1 MSSQMNILHEF
12 QFPEASRT
20 RKKVDIDGFM
30 LMEASKDEACRK
42 EEEKKTDGLESKY
55 DLRKSLAW
63 DSAFFTSPGVLDPE
77 ELFETLNINDGD
89 NGLKEPSAL
98 PSESMAASRI
108 GECVARRSLAWDA
121 AFFTSAGVLDP
132 EELSLVNNGYKRS
145 ETVTHILPGT
155 ELEFW
160 KSTESNS
167 TMESE
172 YSLSSLEIDLFD
184 DMRASMH
191 KSCKAS
197 DLLKSSSKFQS
208 QTGIPNP
215 HCKYLL
221 LSTILHVEL
230 NGGQSFSTSKRVDT
244 TSMRV
249 KTLPASRRP
258 KTTADG
264 VRKTLKEVTNPT
276 KAQHGT
282 RSGELDS
289 SSSLRLSKASN
300 QANPFSPGATKRA
313 SLGAN
318 QMKINN
324 KVRKA
329 VPGQNMSK
337 KPCIGDRGTP
347 PPESTS
353 RVHIVSKDLSGSV
366 CGHNVSTLKSP
377 SSLRR
382 KNDLIALD
390 SDVRTPKFLTGH
402 KSKQIDSS
410 QPTGFQSTPKSTSTS
425 LCNSMD
431 CWSSETSASLNHV
444 NNDASQGL
452 DTQNCSNDQ
461 LVPSGSKETRLPDQ
475 DVGRFSKGSCHP
487 PSTVSRETKPSGL
500 RLPSPKIGFFEV
512 GNSGEF
518 TPNGVRFHSGLQK
531 NCKTRTS
538 VNHINGTPNRS
549 RSEKLQSPRTLSR
562 TSNLKEKK
570 LGSLQNGTRSSMDIK
585 LNCAAKLEVEKA
597 SPGTLESSPAAT
609 SMAET
614 ELSCESS
621 NGHRLKI
628 YGFGSYVKGDYKGR
642 IQPESKE
649 HATQL
654 VEKSSQDQKE
664 EIIAPKR
671 DENENLLGFKSQVDV
686 LTMQIEAIDVN
697 GGIR

>member
-1 MSSQMNILHEF
+1 MIKKEREILKNKMSSQMNILHEF

-42 EEEKKTDGLESKY
+42 EEEKKTDGLESEY

-77 ELFETLNINDGD
+77 ELFETLNINGGD
-89 NGLKEPSAL
+89 NGLKEPSVL

-108 GECVARRSLAWDA
+108 GECIARRSLAWDA
-121 AFFTSAGVLDP
+121 AFFTNAGVLDP

-155 ELEFW
+155 EQEFW

-172 YSLSSLEIDLFD
+172 YSLSSLETDLFD

-215 HCKYLL
+215 H
-221 LSTILHVEL
+221 S
-230 NGGQSFSTSKRVDT
+230 SKRVDT

-264 VRKTLKEVTNPT
+264 VGKTLKEVINPT
-276 KAQHGT
+276 KAQYGT

-329 VPGQNMSK
+329 VSGQNMSK

-366 CGHNVSTLKSP
+366 SGHNASTLKSP

-390 SDVRTPKFLTGH
+390 SDARTPSKSLTGH

-410 QPTGFQSTPKSTSTS
+410 QPTGLQSTPKSTSTS

-452 DTQNCSNDQ
+452 DTNCSNDQ
-461 LVPSGSKETRLPDQ
+461 LVPSGSKETRLPHQ

-512 GNSGEF
+512 GNSREF
-518 TPNGVRFHSGLQK
+518 TPNGVKFHSGLQN
-531 NCKTRTS
+531 NCKARTS

-549 RSEKLQSPRTLSR
+549 RSGKLQSPRTSSR

-570 LGSLQNGTRSSMDIK
+570 LGSLQNGTRSSMGIK

-621 NGHRLKI
+621 NGYRLKI
-628 YGFGSYVKGDYKGR
+628 YGFGSYVKGDYKGN

-649 HATQL
+649 RATQL
-654 VEKSSQDQKE
+654 VEKSSQDKKE
-664 EIIAPKR
+664 EIIAPKP
-671 DENENLLGFKSQVDV
+671 DENENLFSFKSQVDV
-686 LTMQIEAIDVN
+686 LTKQIEAIDVN
-697 GGIR
+697 GGESVIDL

>member
-1 MSSQMNILHEF
+1 MIKKEREILKNKMSSQMNILHEF

-77 ELFETLNINDGD
+77 ELFETLNINGGD
-89 NGLKEPSAL
+89 NGLKEPSVL

-108 GECVARRSLAWDA
+108 GECIARRSLAWDA

-155 ELEFW
+155 EQEFW

-172 YSLSSLEIDLFD
+172 YSLSSLETDLFD

-208 QTGIPNP
+208 QIGIPNP
-215 HCKYLL
+215 H
-221 LSTILHVEL
+221 S
-230 NGGQSFSTSKRVDT
+230 SKRVDT

-264 VRKTLKEVTNPT
+264 VGKTLKEVINPT
-276 KAQHGT
+276 KAQYGT

-329 VPGQNMSK
+329 VSGQNMSK

-366 CGHNVSTLKSP
+366 SGHNASTLKSP

-390 SDVRTPKFLTGH
+390 SDARTPSKSLTGH

-410 QPTGFQSTPKSTSTS
+410 QPTGLQSTPKSTSTS

-452 DTQNCSNDQ
+452 DTNCSNDQ
-461 LVPSGSKETRLPDQ
+461 LVPSGSKETRLPHQ

-512 GNSGEF
+512 GNSREF
-518 TPNGVRFHSGLQK
+518 TPNGVKFHSGLQN
-531 NCKTRTS
+531 NCKARTS

-549 RSEKLQSPRTLSR
+549 RSGKLQSPRTSSR

-621 NGHRLKI
+621 NGYRLKI
-628 YGFGSYVKGDYKGR
+628 YGFGSYVKGDYKGN

-649 HATQL
+649 RATQL
-654 VEKSSQDQKE
+654 VEKSSQDKKE
-664 EIIAPKR
+664 EIIAPKP
-671 DENENLLGFKSQVDV
+671 DENENLFSFKSQVDV
-686 LTMQIEAIDVN
+686 LTKQIEAIDVN
-697 GGIR
+697 GGESVIDL

>member
-1 MSSQMNILHEF
+1 MNILHEL

-77 ELFETLNINDGD
+77 ELFETLNINGGD

-108 GECVARRSLAWDA
+108 GECIARRSLAWDA

-145 ETVTHILPGT
+145 EIVTHILPGT
-155 ELEFW
+155 EEEFW

-215 HCKYLL
+215 H
-221 LSTILHVEL
+221 S
-230 NGGQSFSTSKRVDT
+230 SKRVDT

-264 VRKTLKEVTNPT
+264 VGKTLKEVTNPT

-329 VPGQNMSK
+329 V
-337 KPCIGDRGTP
+337 
-347 PPESTS
+347 
-353 RVHIVSKDLSGSV
+353 
-366 CGHNVSTLKSP
+366 
-377 SSLRR
+377 
-382 KNDLIALD
+382 
-390 SDVRTPKFLTGH
+390 SDARTPSKSLTGQ
-402 KSKQIDSS
+402 KIKQIDSS
-410 QPTGFQSTPKSTSTS
+410 QPTGLQSTPKSTSTS

-461 LVPSGSKETRLPDQ
+461 LVPSGSKETRLPHQ

-512 GNSGEF
+512 GNSREF
-518 TPNGVRFHSGLQK
+518 TPNGVKFHSGLQN

-549 RSEKLQSPRTLSR
+549 RSGKLQSPRTSSR

-614 ELSCESS
+614 ELSCESTM
-621 NGHRLKI
+621 
-628 YGFGSYVKGDYKGR
+628 D
-642 IQPESKE
+642 
-649 HATQL
+649 
-654 VEKSSQDQKE
+654 
-664 EIIAPKR
+664 IA
-671 DENENLLGFKSQVDV
+671 
-686 LTMQIEAIDVN
+686 
-697 GGIR
+697 

>member
-1 MSSQMNILHEF
+1 MNILHEL
-12 QFPEASRT
+12 QFPAEASRT

-77 ELFETLNINDGD
+77 ELFETLNINGGD

-108 GECVARRSLAWDA
+108 GECIARRSLAWDA

-145 ETVTHILPGT
+145 EIVTHILPGT
-155 ELEFW
+155 EEEFW

-215 HCKYLL
+215 H
-221 LSTILHVEL
+221 S
-230 NGGQSFSTSKRVDT
+230 SKRVDT

-264 VRKTLKEVTNPT
+264 VGKTLKEVTNPT

-329 VPGQNMSK
+329 V
-337 KPCIGDRGTP
+337 
-347 PPESTS
+347 
-353 RVHIVSKDLSGSV
+353 
-366 CGHNVSTLKSP
+366 
-377 SSLRR
+377 
-382 KNDLIALD
+382 
-390 SDVRTPKFLTGH
+390 SDARTPSKSLTGQ
-402 KSKQIDSS
+402 KIKQIDSS
-410 QPTGFQSTPKSTSTS
+410 QPTGLQSTPKSTSTS

-461 LVPSGSKETRLPDQ
+461 LVPSGSKETRLPHQ

-512 GNSGEF
+512 GNSREF
-518 TPNGVRFHSGLQK
+518 TPNGVKFHSGLQN

-549 RSEKLQSPRTLSR
+549 RSGKLQSPRTSSR

-614 ELSCESS
+614 ELSCESTM
-621 NGHRLKI
+621 
-628 YGFGSYVKGDYKGR
+628 D
-642 IQPESKE
+642 
-649 HATQL
+649 
-654 VEKSSQDQKE
+654 
-664 EIIAPKR
+664 IA
-671 DENENLLGFKSQVDV
+671 
-686 LTMQIEAIDVN
+686 
-697 GGIR
+697 

>member
-1 MSSQMNILHEF
+1 MNILHEF

-77 ELFETLNINDGD
+77 ELFETLNINGGD

-108 GECVARRSLAWDA
+108 GECIARRSLAWDA

-155 ELEFW
+155 EQEFW

-172 YSLSSLEIDLFD
+172 YSLSSLETDLFD

-215 HCKYLL
+215 H
-221 LSTILHVEL
+221 S
-230 NGGQSFSTSKRVDT
+230 SKRVDT

-264 VRKTLKEVTNPT
+264 VGKTLKEVINPT
-276 KAQHGT
+276 KAQYGT

-329 VPGQNMSK
+329 VSGQNMSK

-366 CGHNVSTLKSP
+366 SGHNASTLKSP

-390 SDVRTPKFLTGH
+390 SDARTPSKSLTGH

-410 QPTGFQSTPKSTSTS
+410 QPTGLQSTPKSTSTS

-444 NNDASQGL
+444 NNDASQRL
-452 DTQNCSNDQ
+452 DTNCSNDQ
-461 LVPSGSKETRLPDQ
+461 LVPSGSKETRLPHQ

-512 GNSGEF
+512 GNSREF
-518 TPNGVRFHSGLQK
+518 TPNA
-531 NCKTRTS
+531 RTS

-549 RSEKLQSPRTLSR
+549 RSGKLQSSR

-621 NGHRLKI
+621 NGYRLKI
-628 YGFGSYVKGDYKGR
+628 YGFGSYVKGDYKGN

-649 HATQL
+649 RATQL
-654 VEKSSQDQKE
+654 VEKSSQDKKE
-664 EIIAPKR
+664 EIIAPKP
-671 DENENLLGFKSQVDV
+671 DENENLFSFKSQVDV
-686 LTMQIEAIDVN
+686 LTKQIEAIDVN
-697 GGIR
+697 GGESVIDL

>member
-1 MSSQMNILHEF
+1 MNILHEL

-30 LMEASKDEACRK
+30 LMEASKEEACRK

-77 ELFETLNINDGD
+77 ELFETLNINGGD

-108 GECVARRSLAWDA
+108 GECIARRSLAWDA

-145 ETVTHILPGT
+145 EIVTHILPGT
-155 ELEFW
+155 EEEFW

-215 HCKYLL
+215 H
-221 LSTILHVEL
+221 S
-230 NGGQSFSTSKRVDT
+230 SKRVDT

-264 VRKTLKEVTNPT
+264 VGKTLKEVTNPT

-329 VPGQNMSK
+329 VSGQNMSK

-366 CGHNVSTLKSP
+366 FGHNASTLKSP

-390 SDVRTPKFLTGH
+390 SDARTPSKSLTGQ
-402 KSKQIDSS
+402 KIKQIDSS
-410 QPTGFQSTPKSTSTS
+410 QPTGLQSTPKSTSTS

-461 LVPSGSKETRLPDQ
+461 LVPSGSKETRLPHQ

-512 GNSGEF
+512 GNSREF
-518 TPNGVRFHSGLQK
+518 TPNGVKFHSGLQN

-549 RSEKLQSPRTLSR
+549 RSGKLQSPRTSSR

-621 NGHRLKI
+621 NGYRLKI

-642 IQPESKE
+642 FQPESKE
-649 HATQL
+649 HDTQL

-664 EIIAPKR
+664 EIIAPKC
-671 DENENLLGFKSQVDV
+671 DENENLFSFKSRVDV
-686 LTMQIEAIDVN
+686 LTKQIEAIDVN

>member
-1 MSSQMNILHEF
+1 MSFQMNILHEF
-12 QFPEASRT
+12 QFPAEASRT
-20 RKKVDIDGFM
+20 RKKVDIDGFL
-30 LMEASKDEACRK
+30 LMEASKDEACRE

-77 ELFETLNINDGD
+77 ELFETLNINGGD

-108 GECVARRSLAWDA
+108 GECIARRSLAWDA

-132 EELSLVNNGYKRS
+132 EELSLVNNGYKKS
-145 ETVTHILPGT
+145 ETVSHILPGT
-155 ELEFW
+155 DQEFW

-208 QTGIPNP
+208 QTGVPNP
-215 HCKYLL
+215 H
-221 LSTILHVEL
+221 S
-230 NGGQSFSTSKRVDT
+230 SKRVDT

-249 KTLPASRRP
+249 KTLLASRRP

-264 VRKTLKEVTNPT
+264 VGKTLKEVTNPT
-276 KAQHGT
+276 KAQHAT

-289 SSSLRLSKASN
+289 SSSLRLSRASN
-300 QANPFSPGATKRA
+300 QASPFSPGATKRA

-329 VPGQNMSK
+329 VSGQNMSK

-366 CGHNVSTLKSP
+366 CGHNAPTLKSP

-382 KNDLIALD
+382 KNDFIASD
-390 SDVRTPKFLTGH
+390 SDARTPSKSITGH

-410 QPTGFQSTPKSTSTS
+410 QPTGLQSTPKSTSTS

-431 CWSSETSASLNHV
+431 CRYSETSASLNHV
-444 NNDASQGL
+444 NNDTSQGL
-452 DTQNCSNDQ
+452 DTENCSNDQ
-461 LVPSGSKETRLPDQ
+461 LVPSGSKETRLPHQ

-487 PSTVSRETKPSGL
+487 PSTLSRETKPSGL

-512 GNSGEF
+512 GNSREF
-518 TPNGVRFHSGLQK
+518 TPYGVKFHSGLQN

-549 RSEKLQSPRTLSR
+549 RSGKLQSPRTSSR

-570 LGSLQNGTRSSMDIK
+570 LGSLQNGTRSSMDIN

-597 SPGTLESSPAAT
+597 SPRTLESSPAAT

-621 NGHRLKI
+621 NGYRLKT
-628 YGFGSYVKGDYKGR
+628 YGFGSYAKGDYKGR
-642 IQPESKE
+642 IQPESNE
-649 HATQL
+649 HATRL

-671 DENENLLGFKSQVDV
+671 DENENLFSFKSQVDV
-686 LTMQIEAIDVN
+686 LTKQIEAIDVN
-697 GGIR
+697 GGGSVIDL